1 MATTSN
7 TEDRAKLHSALGDPL
22 RLAIVDELMISDRA
36 PIELQAL
43 TGLES
48 NLLAHHL
55 DILERAGLIMR
66 STSSGDG
73 RRRYV
78 RLITEALDLLH
89 FNPTMTPSN
98 VLFICSMNS
107 ARSQIAAALWTQC
120 TGSPAQSAGTHP
132 AAQVHPG
139 AVAAAQRAG
148 LDLRAAIPRAFDD
161 VKQSP
166 PIVITVCDQ
175 AHEEIGAARQWPH
188 WSIPDPVLAN
198 TKGAFDQAVSEIRAR
213 IRTSVG
219 LNIKPEGAS

>member
-1 MATTSN
+1 MAAKSN
-7 TEDRAKLHSALGDPL
+7 TEDRARLYSALGDPV
-22 RLAIVDELMISDRA
+22 RLAIVDDLMVSDRA
-36 PIELQAL
+36 PVELQVI

-55 DILERAGLIMR
+55 DILERAGLIVR
-66 STSSGDG
+66 APSSGDG

-78 RLITEALDLLH
+78 RLITGALDLLH
-89 FNPTMTPSN
+89 PPIAMAPSN

-132 AAQVHPG
+132 ASQVHPG

-148 LDLRAAIPRAFDD
+148 LDLRAAVPRALDD
-161 VKQSP
+161 VKQLP

-175 AHEEIGAARQWPH
+175 AHEEIGSAMQWSH
-188 WSIPDPVLAN
+188 WSIPDPVVRG
-198 TKGAFDQAVSEIRAR
+198 TKGAFDEAVSEIRAR
-213 IRTSVG
+213 IRTGVG
-219 LNIKPEGAS
+219 FNLNQEGAS

>member
-1 MATTSN
+1 MVAKSN
-7 TEDRAKLHSALGDPL
+7 TEDRAKVYSALGDPV
-22 RLAIVDELMISDRA
+22 RLAIVDQLMISDHA
-36 PIELQAL
+36 PVELQSI

-55 DILERAGLIMR
+55 DILERAGLIVR

-78 RLITEALDLLH
+78 RLITEALDVIR
-89 FNPTMTPSN
+89 PSVEMAPSN

-120 TGSPAQSAGTHP
+120 TGSQAQSAGTHP
-132 AAQVHPG
+132 APQVHPG

-148 LDLRAAIPRAFDD
+148 LDLRSAVPRALGD
-161 VKQSP
+161 VKQLP

-175 AHEEIGAARQWPH
+175 AHEEIGSAMQWPH
-188 WSIPDPVLAN
+188 WSISDPVVRG
-198 TKGAFDQAVSEIRAR
+198 TKSAFDEGVSEIRAR
-213 IRTSVG
+213 IQASVG
-219 LNIKPEGAS
+219 FSVNQIGAS